1 MAEEEGPEPAAIV
14 TLTYF
19 VDPSNREEFLSFLA
33 EAFPFYEAPG
43 GIHMYLYESADE
55 PGLFHEVAAYETIAA
70 YASDQMRTEKD
81 QAMKAMLASF
91 RTYVSGTVDVKKLL
105 RVDLPTG

>member
-1 MAEEEGPEPAAIV
+1 MAEESPIPAATV

-19 VDPSNREEFLSFLA
+19 VEPANRREFLEFLA

-43 GIHMYLYESADE
+43 GIRMSLFESADE
-55 PGLFHEVAAYETIAA
+55 PGLFHEVASYETIQA
-70 YASDQMRTEKD
+70 YASDQMRVEKD

-91 RTYVSGTVDVKKLL
+91 RTYVSGPLDVKRLL
-105 RVDLPTG
+105 RVDLPRV